1 MGLLT
6 PLAVR
11 IGSQPWMPKL
21 LPQVTWTDT
30 RLQRLT
36 RGRVS
41 ILDVAGLP
49 NLMLTVTGR
58 KSGIPRS
65 TPLLCVPWQGG
76 WLIAGSHFGGP
87 KAPVWTHNLRAAET
101 AGVRYRGRD
110 HACTW
115 RELTGEGEGLGAH
128 GDHLAQLRQVRRV
141 DRPGDP
147 GLPAHPD
154 RLTRLSKGR
163 LSAPRTPLP

>member
-11 IGSQPWMPKL
+11 IGAQPWMPRL

-36 RGRVS
+36 GGRVTL
-41 ILDVAGLP
+41 LDLAGLP
-49 NLMLTVTGR
+49 NLMLTVPGR
-58 KSGIPRS
+58 KSGVPRT

-87 KAPVWTHNLRAAET
+87 KAPAWTHNLRAAET
-101 AGVRYRGRD
+101 VEVRYNGRT
-110 HACTW
+110 ARCTW
-115 RELTGEGEGLGAH
+115 RELTGAEKERAWGHMLTIWPNYAKYVEWT
-128 GDHLAQLRQVRRV
+128 DRV
-141 DRPGDP
+141 IPVF
-147 GLPAHPD
+147 L
-154 RLTRLSKGR
+154 LT
-163 LSAPRTPLP
+163 PQ

>member
-6 PLAVR
+6 PVAIK
-11 IGSQPWMPKL
+11 IGSQSWMPRL

-30 RLQRLT
+30 HLQRLT

-49 NLMLTVTGR
+49 NLMLTVRGR

-87 KAPVWTHNLRAAET
+87 KAPVWTHNLRAADT
-101 AGVRYRGRD
+101 VSIRYRRLN
-110 HACTW
+110 HTCTW
-115 RELTGEGEGLGAH
+115 RELTGDEKDRAWAH
-128 GDHLAQLRQVRRV
+128 MVTIWPNYDKYVEWTDRV
-141 DRPGDP
+141 IPVF
-147 GLPAHPD
+147 LLTPA
-154 RLTRLSKGR
+154 G
-163 LSAPRTPLP
+163 

>member
-115 RELTGEGEGLGAH
+115 RELTGEEKAKAWAH
-128 GDHLAQLRQVRRV
+128 MVTIWPNYDKYVEWTDRV
-141 DRPGDP
+141 IPVF
-147 GLPAHPD
+147 L
-154 RLTRLSKGR
+154 LTPT
-163 LSAPRTPLP
+163 A